1 MGLFFL
7 KSYFCDIIS
16 LTIPNPPQSQR
27 RGHDAADVQYAS
39 MPGIHDTY
47 IRAIKTIYHLI
58 DRPKNISYKY
68 ISDNVSS

>member
-1 MGLFFL
+1 MLFF

-39 MPGIHDTY
+39 MPGIHDT
-47 IRAIKTIYHLI
+47 IKIIYHLI